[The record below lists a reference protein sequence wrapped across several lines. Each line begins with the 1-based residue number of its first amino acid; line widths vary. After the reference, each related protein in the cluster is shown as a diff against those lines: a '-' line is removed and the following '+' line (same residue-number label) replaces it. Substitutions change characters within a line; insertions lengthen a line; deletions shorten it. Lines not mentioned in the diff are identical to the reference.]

1 LSTVSDPAPRGIDM
15 VAPVIRRLLTALL
28 GWRYDGSE
36 TARHRLVRQ
45 LPIVAFRL
53 ALRTRLVC
61 SVMSVSL

>member
-1 LSTVSDPAPRGIDM
+1 LSTVSDSAPRGIDM

-36 TARHRLVRQ
+36 AARHRLVRQ